1 MHILQMAPYYR
12 PYPGG
17 QERYVQ
23 ALSRALVDA
32 GHRVTVITSDYPE
45 KNPRRFEED
54 GVRVLRFRTLLRLF
68 RNPFTPG
75 MLFLPPD
82 ARDFDLIHAHNEH
95 GFSSD
100 VAVLLKS
107 LHRKPLILTSHGN
120 LVYGSRL
127 PDAAC
132 RFYEATVGRQIFR
145 RADRITAATPS
156 EKERIASAWRIEWEK
171 IEVIPVGIDL
181 RFWKSYEGKGRLPAA
196 LEKTDPRTKVILC
209 ATQLIRRKGIG
220 YLLGAVPDI
229 RKGCDDFRIVLAGS
243 GDAEGELRNLAATL
257 GIADRVLFLGKLD
270 EAELTAVYRR
280 ADVFVLPSIGEGQP
294 TCIMEAWVHAKP
306 VVATAISGVS
316 DYYSDAAVLIPA
328 ADSPALAEAIL
339 HILRDPQA
347 AKALGEKGKQLVES
361 RFDWPIVVKRMLALY
376 ASVLGGRGADT

>member
-1 MHILQMAPYYR
+1 
-12 PYPGG
+12 
-17 QERYVQ
+17 
-23 ALSRALVDA
+23 
-32 GHRVTVITSDYPE
+32 
-45 KNPRRFEED
+45 
-54 GVRVLRFRTLLRLF
+54 
-68 RNPFTPG
+68 
-75 MLFLPPD
+75 
-82 ARDFDLIHAHNEH
+82 
-95 GFSSD
+95 
-100 VAVLLKS
+100 
-107 LHRKPLILTSHGN
+107 
-120 LVYGSRL
+120 
-127 PDAAC
+127 
-132 RFYEATVGRQIFR
+132 
-145 RADRITAATPS
+145 
-156 EKERIASAWRIEWEK
+156 
-171 IEVIPVGIDL
+171 VGIDL

-306 VVATAISGVS
+306 VVATDISGVS